1 MVTFGTFPLP
11 HALEANEQD
20 SRIIEE
26 RLIPSGSVPYRGDET
41 AGGRVITIVGEIRE
55 PDPDYYTRLTEICDM
70 QDDVARGLDLE
81 DGSAAI
87 NAKLGT
93 VQADWNVEKGLEC
106 VAYQATFYET
116 S

>member
-20 SRIIEE
+20 SRIMEE

-41 AGGRVITIVGEIRE
+41 AGGRVIIIIGEIRE
-55 PDPDYYTRLTEICDM
+55 PDPDYYMRLTEICDM
-70 QDDVARGLDLE
+70 QDDVARALDLE
-81 DGSAAI
+81 DGSATI

-93 VQADWNVEKGLEC
+93 VEATWTAERGL
-106 VAYQATFYET
+106 VNPSYQATFYET